1 MQLNRNVLKSRF
13 RAGQMPCEEDF
24 ADLIDSMVNVEDD
37 GFEKTAENGL
47 EVSQLTDSG
56 KLMSFYENA
65 TEGTPLWQMELRRNC
80 SDVDSSY
87 LHVVAPTMKGA
98 SSVLTLS
105 DIGAVGVGNR
115 HPESELDVNGTV
127 SCTGR
132 IGKENEKLKVV
143 ADGKWYDITE
153 EMTGCVAFEVVAGA
167 GDVDG
172 EGRFALTHAI
182 ALNVFHGK
190 PSINKTQ
197 SYCGGRGS
205 RIDIRWIKGY
215 EKYTYKLQLRTR
227 CAYKSKVAVR
237 YKMTKLWF
245 DNMMEGSLA
254 GDDI

>member
-24 ADLIDSMVNVEDD
+24 SDLIDSMVNVEDD

-65 TEGTPLWQMELRRNC
+65 TEGKPLWQVELRRN
-80 SDVDSSY
+80 SSELDHSS
-87 LHVVAPTMKGA
+87 LHVTSPNLDGA

-105 DIGAVGVGNR
+105 GGGSVGIGNR

-127 SCTGR
+127 SCAGR
-132 IGKENEKLKVV
+132 MGKENEKLKVV

-153 EMTGCVAFEVVAGA
+153 QLNGCEAFEIIAGV

-205 RIDIRWIKGY
+205 RIDIRWIKGK
-215 EKYTYKLQLRTR
+215 EKYSYKLQLRTR

-237 YKMTKLWF
+237 YRITKLWF
-245 DNMMEGSLA
+245 DNMMAGSLV
-254 GDDI
+254 GDDF